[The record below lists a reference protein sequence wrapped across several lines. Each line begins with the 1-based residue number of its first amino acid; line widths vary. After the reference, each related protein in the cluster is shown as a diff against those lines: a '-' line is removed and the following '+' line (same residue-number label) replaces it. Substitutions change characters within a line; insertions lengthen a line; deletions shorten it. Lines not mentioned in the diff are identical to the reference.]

1 MKKPVRKNIKPS
13 SKIKDYHQEII
24 VEPAKRLFDALLKA
38 EQREMTVLSKVR
50 KTTILSR

>member
-1 MKKPVRKNIKPS
+1 MKKTVRKNIKHS

-38 EQREMTVLSKVR
+38 EQREMAGLSKVR
-50 KTTILSR
+50 KIPVFSR